1 MESEL
6 PMKTKTFVVGIF
18 LATLSQAFAQP
29 VITVQPQ
36 DQTAVAGTTATF
48 TVEATGTTPL
58 AYQWRRY
65 TNATQFS
72 PLAGETN
79 ATLILTN
86 VEPSSLR
93 YGVVVSNAEGS
104 VTSRLARL
112 TVMVPP
118 ALVSQPGDL
127 SVELGGRATNQV
139 VATGTAPLAYQWRRN
154 NSALP
159 GRTQSSIVFTNV
171 QPADTGDYTVVVT
184 NAVGSVTSQVA
195 RLDLHGVGADINFE
209 GKQTAPIRLSPDG
222 TRLFAVNTPDARLS
236 VFDVSNPSNP
246 ILIAEIPVG
255 LEPVSVNPI
264 SNEEAWVVNEVSDSV
279 SVVSVSRGIV
289 TDTLQAKDEPADVV
303 FAAGRAFVS
312 CSRNNL
318 IRVFDLVSHAELAAI
333 PVFGNNPRAL
343 ATSPDGSKVYA
354 AFALSGNRTT
364 LIPPDRAPPQSSP
377 VNITNAPPQVGLIV
391 DATDTNW
398 SHVIQYTM
406 PDNDVVEIN
415 APSLAITRYFSG
427 VGTVNLG
434 LAVNPLSGDLFVA
447 NTEARNLVHF
457 EPGVRGHT
465 VDNRLTRIAI
475 ADGAVTAF
483 NLNPGIDYSTL
494 PNPSAK
500 SMALAQPTFS
510 VCEPGGEFLY
520 VAAFGTDRIARVDT
534 QGQVLARIEVGPS
547 SGAAVNPRTKRG
559 PRGLALNAAA
569 QRLYVLNRLAN
580 TLSVID
586 TVGDTV
592 LREIPVGSYDP
603 TPAFIRQGR
612 GFLYDA
618 RLSGNGTM
626 SCASCHVDAEMDM
639 LAWDLGNPFGT
650 MEPVTVGGLN
660 GVSIATNRHPMKG
673 PMTTQT
679 LRGLKGL
686 DPLHWRGDRTNFLH
700 FNGAFSSLLG
710 GTVLSSADMSAYRD
724 FVNTIVFQ
732 PNPNQNPDRTLPAAL
747 GGASPIAGSNSFV
760 NFAYD
765 TVASPAMNCFTC
777 HAPTPF
783 QLPASIGTGLRVI
796 QDDRLRDS
804 QHFKTPHLRN
814 LYQKVGFMNKPGAVS
829 LTGFGFNHD
838 GRDSTLFDLFAAT
851 RFQLLTNNS
860 LVKSNLAALLLCFD
874 TGTPP
879 AVGHARTITA
889 SNVNTASIS
898 NDWALLERQASR
910 PFVDAFILTGSVTNI
925 SLIVRGTIDG
935 QRRSLLYRPATTN
948 YVMNKSGVGPFNHAE
963 LVAKVAAGDT
973 LTVMGV
979 PLVSGERMAI
989 DRDSNG
995 VLDGEEAPPSLT
1007 AVLSGTSV
1015 RISWPSKGAGV
1026 VLEFSES
1033 LSPPNWRTE
1042 TSVQSV
1048 DSGRLTVT
1056 VPVADQKRFYR
1067 LRGL

>member
-6 PMKTKTFVVGIF
+6 PMKTKTFVVGIL
-18 LATLSQAFAQP
+18 LATLSQAIAQP

-36 DQTAVAGTTATF
+36 DQTAIAGTTATF

-58 AYQWRRY
+58 AYQWRLY
-65 TNATQFS
+65 ANAAQFS

-79 ATLILTN
+79 ATLVVTN
-86 VEPSSLR
+86 VQPSNVR
-93 YGVVVSNAEGS
+93 YGVVVSDSQGS
-104 VTSRLARL
+104 ITSVLVRL
-112 TVMVPP
+112 TVLVPP
-118 ALVSQPGDL
+118 GIVSQPADL
-127 SVELGGRATNQV
+127 SVEVGARATNQV
-139 VATGTAPLAYQWRRN
+139 AATGTTPLSYQWRRN
-154 NSALP
+154 QTALP

-171 QPADTGDYTVVVT
+171 QVADAGDYTVVVT
-184 NAVGSVTSQVA
+184 NVVGSVTSRVA
-195 RLDLHGVGADINFE
+195 RLNVYGLDANINFE
-209 GKQTAPIRLSPDG
+209 GKQTAPVRLSPDG
-222 TRLFAVNTPDARLS
+222 TRLFAVNTPDARVS

-255 LEPVSVNPI
+255 LEPVSVNPV
-264 SNEEAWVVNEVSDSV
+264 SNDEAWVVNEVSDSV

-289 TDTLQAKDEPADVV
+289 TDTLQAKDEPGDVV

-312 CSRNNL
+312 CSRNNV

-343 ATSPDGSKVYA
+343 AVSPDGTKVYA

-364 LIPPDRAPPQSSP
+364 LIPPDRAPPQSAP

-415 APSLAITRYFSG
+415 APSLTITRYFSG

-447 NTEARNLVHF
+447 NTEARNLIHF
-457 EPGVRGHT
+457 EPGVRSHT

-475 ADGAVTAF
+475 ANGNVTAF
-483 NLNPGIDYSTL
+483 DLNPGIDYSTL
-494 PNPSAK
+494 PNPSAQAT
-500 SMALAQPTFS
+500 ALAQPTFA
-510 VCEPGGEFLY
+510 VCDPGGDFLY
-520 VAAFGTDRIARVDT
+520 VAAFGSDRIARVNT
-534 QGQVLARIEVGPS
+534 NGQVLARIEIGS
-547 SGAAVNPRTKRG
+547 SFGAAVNPRSKRG
-559 PRGLALNAAA
+559 PRGLALSAAA

-586 TVGDTV
+586 TANDTV

-603 TPAFIRQGR
+603 TPTFIRQGR

-618 RLSGNGTM
+618 KLSGNGTM

-639 LAWDLGNPFGT
+639 LAWDLGNPFGG
-650 MEPVTVGGLN
+650 METVTVGTTG
-660 GVSIATNRHPMKG
+660 GVFVARQRHPMKG

-724 FVNTIVFQ
+724 FVNSIVFQ
-732 PNPNQNPDRTLPAAL
+732 PNPNQNLDRTLPPTL
-747 GGASPIAGSNSFV
+747 NGAIPRAGSNSFV
-760 NFAYD
+760 NFVFNAAD
-765 TVASPAMNCFTC
+765 SLRCVTC
-777 HAPTPF
+777 HAPTAF
-783 QLPASIGTGLRVI
+783 SLPAGNGSGLNIIEGVSL
-796 QDDRLRDS
+796 DDS
-804 QHFKTPHLRN
+804 QHVKIPHLRN
-814 LYQKVGFMNKPGAVS
+814 LYQKTGFANGPGAATV
-829 LTGFGFNHD
+829 LGFGFNHD
-838 GRDSTLFDLFAAT
+838 GRVSTIFDHFAT
-851 RFQLLTNNS
+851 PRFQVLTNNGV
-860 LVKSNLAALLLCFD
+860 VKSNLAALLLCFD
-874 TGTPP
+874 TGTAP
-879 AVGHARTITA
+879 AVGHARTITP
-889 SNVNTASIS
+889 SNVDTASIS
-898 NDWALLERQASR
+898 NDWAMLERQASLR
-910 PFVDAFILTGSVTNI
+910 FQDAFILTGSVTNI
-925 SLIVRGTIDG
+925 SLIARGTIDG

-948 YVMNKSGVGPFNHAE
+948 YVMDKSGVGPFNHAE

-1015 RISWPSKGAGV
+1015 RISWPSQGAGV